1 MMSPFLTVLSKIAL
15 GVLYNPKVKQSDNLL
30 SLDFELDERRKMG
43 DTTTHFMEEGP
54 EKDRLN
60 EDVYE
65 AYDRSHP
72 EDALVPV
79 MNIIVEDKNH
89 VREDFSLEDSFL
101 YLVGLRLFLL
111 KNPKCSI
118 NEFYDYY
125 GDNTKQDIEN
135 TLQRIYRGLKYTT
148 A

>member
-1 MMSPFLTVLSKIAL
+1 
-15 GVLYNPKVKQSDNLL
+15 
-30 SLDFELDERRKMG
+30 
-43 DTTTHFMEEGP
+43 
-54 EKDRLN
+54 
-60 EDVYE
+60 
-65 AYDRSHP
+65 
-72 EDALVPV
+72 